1 MIAVQGKIIKELF
14 AGLTY
19 VAITFTDDTGIQIE
33 IEHDWN
39 GDTSIEVYGYEA

>member
-1 MIAVQGKIIKELF
+1 
-14 AGLTY
+14 
-19 VAITFTDDTGIQIE
+19 GIQIE